1 MFCELQQ
8 TMINVKLTQA
18 DEVIAARV
26 GLARAE
32 TAKVKGYAH
41 RFPSISPKTYFD
53 EIINHVNGAAA
64 EIAIAKALGLSD
76 FMPTIDSFK
85 HHADIGKQFECK
97 WTSYQSGHLI
107 IGAHDREDDIAILCV
122 GTAPDLRVIGYMPV
136 IDAKKARFKHD
147 KTQSWWVSQ
156 INLRPIENLSRS
168 IHAVISV

>member
-1 MFCELQQ
+1 
-8 TMINVKLTQA
+8 MIEVKLTQA

-32 TAKVKGYAH
+32 TAKVNGYQH

-53 EIINHVNGAAA
+53 EITNHVNGAAA
-64 EIAIAKALGLSD
+64 EMAIAKALGLAD

-97 WTSYQSGHLI
+97 WTKYESGHLI
-107 IGAHDREDDIAILCV
+107 IGAHDRSDDIAILCV
-122 GTAPDLRVIGYMPV
+122 GTAPNLKVIGYLPV
-136 IDAKKARFKHD
+136 LDARKPRFKHD
-147 KTQSWWVSQ
+147 KSESWWVSQ